1 MLQSLLVRRKI
12 YLIAVIESQTV
23 AGIVLATEH
32 ANLWVSPRVVPGDL
46 PGIVATVDIVPVD
59 VPGIVA
65 TAGFVPEDV
74 PGIVATAGV
83 DPGDVPGIVATA
95 GVVLGIVSATV
106 NSFDFDACLVSEP
119 TLCIID
125 LQAAY
130 LIEPT
135 RLNSV
140 EHEMH

>member
-32 ANLWVSPRVVPGDL
+32 ATLRVLPRDVPGDL
-46 PGIVATVDIVPVD
+46 PGIVATVDAVIGG

-65 TAGFVPEDV
+65 TASVV

-140 EHEMH
+140 EHDMD